1 MWRNYLKE
9 RQVQVEAYM
18 QTLAPA
24 QSGPLSRMMESM
36 RYSLFAGGKRL
47 RPILLLAA
55 ADTVGGDGRQ
65 FLHSACAL
73 EMIHTYSLIHDDL
86 PAMDDDDYR
95 RGRLTNHKV
104 FGDGMAVLAGD
115 GLLTMAFETL
125 LSQPG
130 VTPEIRTR
138 VALEVAQAAGPF
150 GMVGGQAIDLDSEG
164 QQPTP
169 EIMMLMHRLKTGAL
183 FRASLRAGALLAGGS
198 FTHAG
203 TNRAGSVARWDGSTW
218 SRVGTNTA
226 SKDVRSLAF
235 DSQGRLL
242 VGGAFD
248 SGWQAANSSDTNN
261 FSDGIVMTVYL
272 GPKLEVLGTNSEVIV
287 SGERISVDKGTDFED
302 VMPIGSSRSRTFR
315 LMNLGTENL
324 TISNAAFSG
333 PGAATFAVAG
343 MPATISYN
351 SISNIVITFTPPSA
365 PGV

>member
-138 VALEVAQAAGPF
+138 VALEVAKAAGPF
-150 GMVGGQAIDLDSEG
+150 GMVGGQAIDLGSEG

-198 FTHAG
+198 AEAVQKLTEYAEQFGLAFQITDDILDVTG
-203 TNRAGSVARWDGSTW
+203 TEAVLGKPIGSDEKNHKATYVSMYSLSEAQTMAKEAVARSIGALEEFGDQAW
-218 SRVGTNTA
+218 VL
-226 SKDVRSLAF
+226 RSLAEYLLTR
-235 DSQGRLL
+235 DS
-242 VGGAFD
+242 
-248 SGWQAANSSDTNN
+248 
-261 FSDGIVMTVYL
+261 
-272 GPKLEVLGTNSEVIV
+272 
-287 SGERISVDKGTDFED
+287 
-302 VMPIGSSRSRTFR
+302 
-315 LMNLGTENL
+315 
-324 TISNAAFSG
+324 
-333 PGAATFAVAG
+333 
-343 MPATISYN
+343 
-351 SISNIVITFTPPSA
+351 
-365 PGV
+365 